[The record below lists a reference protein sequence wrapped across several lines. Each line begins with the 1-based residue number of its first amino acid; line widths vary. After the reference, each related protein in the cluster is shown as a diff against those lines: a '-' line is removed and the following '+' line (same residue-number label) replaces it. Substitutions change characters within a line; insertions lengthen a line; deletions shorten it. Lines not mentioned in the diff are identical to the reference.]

1 MWRVEFSWRAYNIEW
16 KLNFCTVSKNFCLL
30 KGLVL
35 VKRTSIYVG
44 HYPSSSVKKKLEDHV
59 QHIYTC
65 RANLDK
71 SLSKQEIPTNHTKS
85 KFPFNTSSSPRRI

>member
-1 MWRVEFSWRAYNIEW
+1 M
-16 KLNFCTVSKNFCLL
+16 L

-44 HYPSSSVKKKLEDHV
+44 HDPSSSVKKKLKDHV

-65 RANLDK
+65 PSNLDK

-85 KFPFNTSSSPRRI
+85 ELDALNENLLSV